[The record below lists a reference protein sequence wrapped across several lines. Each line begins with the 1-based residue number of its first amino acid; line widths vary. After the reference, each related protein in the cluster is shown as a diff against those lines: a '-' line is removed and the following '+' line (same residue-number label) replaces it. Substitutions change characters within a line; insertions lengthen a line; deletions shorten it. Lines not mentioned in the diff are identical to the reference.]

1 MNNTQ
6 KKKKN
11 YVKFEMILNK
21 ENKKTHERPRV
32 SHMSLRYKC
41 KVVVEQAQATDK
53 ECHRLLQSF
62 R

>member
-1 MNNTQ
+1 
-6 KKKKN
+6 
-11 YVKFEMILNK
+11 MILNK